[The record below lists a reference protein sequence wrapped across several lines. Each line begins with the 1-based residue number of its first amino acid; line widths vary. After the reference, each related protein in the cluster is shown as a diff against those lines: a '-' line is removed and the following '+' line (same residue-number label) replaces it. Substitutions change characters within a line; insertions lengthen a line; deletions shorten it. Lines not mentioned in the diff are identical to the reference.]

1 VDDRIKKALLDI
13 VGAQNY
19 TDALIDLVSYSYD
32 ASQQRGRPDAAV
44 WVENKEQI
52 SAILK
57 LANEHR
63 VPVIPRGAG
72 TGLSGMAV
80 PAEGGIVLD
89 MARMNKILEV
99 RIEDRLAVVQPG
111 VVYQDLQDVLLS
123 HGFLF
128 PPDPASASVATIG
141 GNVSTNAGG
150 LKGAKYGTTKDYVMG
165 LEVVLADGSILRTGS
180 RCIKSVSGYDL
191 SRLFVGSEGTL
202 GVITEITLK
211 IHPQPRAK
219 TTALAFFDALEDA
232 GKAISEVMCSGI
244 LPSVLELLDDQ
255 SIMVINKAGDLGLP
269 EVAAMILVEADGYTQ
284 NEADLQMDRVTEIFK
299 ANNAPDVTRA
309 RTDQESEKLWEARRS
324 FGGAVVQLSNQ
335 MVTEDITV
343 PLSKV
348 PEVLIRS
355 REIRERHNLLM
366 PILGHLGDGNL
377 HPTIVFD
384 ITNEEEKTRVEQA
397 VADLFELG
405 IELGGTLTGEH
416 GVGLDK
422 AKFMPLEH
430 NPVAMKV
437 MNNIKTLLDPNN
449 ILNPGKMGLGLK
461 GDSEESD

>member
-1 VDDRIKKALLDI
+1 
-13 VGAQNY
+13 
-19 TDALIDLVSYSYD
+19 
-32 ASQQRGRPDAAV
+32 
-44 WVENKEQI
+44 
-52 SAILK
+52 LK

-63 VPVIPRGAG
+63 IPVIPRGAG

-89 MARMNKILEV
+89 MSRMNGILEIRV
-99 RIEDRLAVVQPG
+99 EDRLAVVQPG
-111 VVYQDLQDVLLS
+111 VVYQDLQNALLP

-150 LKGAKYGTTKDYVMG
+150 LKGAKYGTTKDYVLG
-165 LEVVLADGSILRTGS
+165 LEAVLADGSILRTGS

-191 SRLFVGSEGTL
+191 TKLFVGSEGTL

-211 IHPQPRAK
+211 IHPQPQAK
-219 TTALAFFDALEDA
+219 TTALALFDTLENA

-255 SIMVINKAGDLGLP
+255 SIMVINKAGDLKLP
-269 EVAAMILVEADGYTQ
+269 EVAAMILVETDAYTQ
-284 NEADLQMDRVTEIFK
+284 SEADHQMDRVVETFN
-299 ANNAPDVTRA
+299 ANHVLEMTRA
-309 RTDQESEKLWEARRS
+309 RTEQESEKLWEARRS
-324 FGGAVVQLSNQ
+324 FGGAVVRLSNQ

-348 PEVLIRS
+348 PDVLIRA
-355 REIRERHNLLM
+355 REIRERHNLMM

-384 ITNEEEKTRVEQA
+384 STSEEEKARVEKA
-397 VADLFELG
+397 VVDIFELG

-422 AKFMPLEH
+422 AEFMPLEH

-437 MNNIKTLLDPNN
+437 MRNLKKLFDPNN
-449 ILNPGKMGLGLK
+449 ILNPGKMGLGM
-461 GDSEESD
+461 ERE

>member
-1 VDDRIKKALLDI
+1 MDDTIKKALRDI
-13 VGAQNY
+13 VGAQDY

-44 WVENKEQI
+44 WVEDKEQI

-80 PAEGGIVLD
+80 PAAGGIVLD
-89 MARMNKILEV
+89 MSRMNKILEI

-111 VVYQDLQDVLLS
+111 VVYNDLQNALLP

-128 PPDPASASVATIG
+128 PPDPASASVSTIG

-191 SRLFVGSEGTL
+191 TKLFVGSEGTL

-211 IHPQPRAK
+211 IHPQPQAR
-219 TTALAFFDALEDA
+219 TTALALFDTLEDA
-232 GKAISEVMCSGI
+232 GRAISEVMCSGI
-244 LPSVLELLDDQ
+244 LPSVLELLDDE
-255 SIMVINKAGDLGLP
+255 SILVINKATDLALP
-269 EVAAMILVEADGYTQ
+269 EVAAMILIETDGYTQ
-284 NEADLQMDRVTEIFK
+284 NEADFQMDRVIEIFK
-299 ANNAPDVTRA
+299 ANNAEDVTRA
-309 RTDQESEKLWEARRS
+309 RTAKEAERLWEARRS
-324 FGGAVVQLSNQ
+324 FGGAVVRLSNQ

-343 PLSKV
+343 PLSRV
-348 PEVLIRS
+348 PEVLIRT
-355 REIRERHNLLM
+355 REIRERYNLLI
-366 PILGHLGDGNL
+366 PIMGHLGDGNL

-384 ITNEEEKTRVEQA
+384 VTNEEEKARVEQA
-397 VADLFELG
+397 VVDIFALG

-422 AKFMPLEH
+422 AKFMHLEH

-437 MNNIKTLLDPNN
+437 MNNIKNLFDPNN
-449 ILNPGKMGLGLK
+449 ILNPGKMGLRPTG
-461 GDSEESD
+461 GSD